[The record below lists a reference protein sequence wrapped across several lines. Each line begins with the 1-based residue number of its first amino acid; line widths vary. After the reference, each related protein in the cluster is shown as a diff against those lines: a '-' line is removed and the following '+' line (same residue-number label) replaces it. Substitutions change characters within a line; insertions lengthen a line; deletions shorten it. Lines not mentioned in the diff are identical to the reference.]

1 MIFFFLLLSLP
12 LNADEYIFKFSA
24 YISNIKIGE
33 VDDEIS
39 IEDSNFSIKRK
50 LIPAGPLVLFLSNRK
65 EITHGIFHDEKIFIS
80 KYFLKTK
87 KKNMLATLDFKK
99 KKYIIDNKE
108 INFST
113 NKSVLNIATIQ
124 YRFLIEDIK
133 FTENY
138 DFQFLKNDS
147 IKNYSFKKIKSE
159 SITFK
164 NNEYPVYI
172 YERVS
177 SDPKKRTRIWYSKNT
192 PRIPMKI
199 IFSDKKR
206 IYQFLLKSYMKITN
220 E

>member
-1 MIFFFLLLSLP
+1 MIFFFLFLSLP
-12 LNADEYIFKFSA
+12 LNADDYIFKFSA
-24 YISNIKIGE
+24 YTSNIKIGE
-33 VDDEIS
+33 VSDEVS
-39 IEDSNFSIKRK
+39 IKDSNFSINRK
-50 LIPAGPLVLFLSNRK
+50 LIPSGPLVLFLSNRK
-65 EITHGIFHDEKIFIS
+65 EITHGISHEGKIFIS
-80 KYFLKTK
+80 KYFLKSK
-87 KKNMLATLDFKK
+87 KKYMMATLDFEE
-99 KKYIIDNKE
+99 KKYNIDNKE

-113 NKSVLNIATIQ
+113 NKSVLNIATVK

-133 FTENY
+133 FSENY
-138 DFQFLKNDS
+138 NFQFLKNDS

-177 SDPKKRTRIWYSKNT
+177 SDPKKRTRIWYSKNA
-192 PRIPMKI
+192 PHIPMKI

-206 IYQFLLKSYMKITN
+206 IYQFLLKSYIKITN

>member
-1 MIFFFLLLSLP
+1 MIFFFLFLSLP

-24 YISNIKIGE
+24 YTSNIKIGE
-33 VDDEIS
+33 VNDEIS
-39 IEDSNFSIKRK
+39 IEDSNFSITRK
-50 LIPAGPLVLFLSNRK
+50 LIPAGPLTLFFSNRK
-65 EITHGIFHDEKIFIS
+65 EITRGISHEGKIFIS
-80 KYFLKTK
+80 KYFLKSK
-87 KKNMLATLDFKK
+87 KKNMMATLDFEK
-99 KKYIIDNKE
+99 KKYNIDDKE

-133 FTENY
+133 FTDNY
-138 DFQFLKNDS
+138 NFQFLKNDS
-147 IKNYSFKKIKSE
+147 VKNYSFKKIRSE

-164 NNEYPVYI
+164 NNEYPVFI

-177 SDPKKRTRIWYSKNT
+177 LDPKKKTQIWYSKNA
-192 PRIPMKI
+192 PHIPMKI

-206 IYQFLLKSYMKITN
+206 IYQFLLKSYIKISN

>member
-1 MIFFFLLLSLP
+1 
-12 LNADEYIFKFSA
+12 
-24 YISNIKIGE
+24 
-33 VDDEIS
+33 
-39 IEDSNFSIKRK
+39 
-50 LIPAGPLVLFLSNRK
+50 
-65 EITHGIFHDEKIFIS
+65 
-80 KYFLKTK
+80 
-87 KKNMLATLDFKK
+87 MLATLDFKK
-99 KKYIIDNKE
+99 KKYNIGNKE
-108 INFST
+108 IDFST

-138 DFQFLKNDS
+138 NFQFLKNDS

-164 NNEYPVYI
+164 NDEYPVYV

-177 SDPKKRTRIWYSKNT
+177 SDPKKRTRIWYSKNA

-206 IYQFLLKSYMKITN
+206 IYQFLLKSYIKITN